1 MMVQLKTPLYE
12 EHVKLGATI
21 SNFAGWSMPI
31 VYESTIKEHLSVR
44 KSAGVFDVSHM
55 ARILVKGPDSANLLQ
70 KLVAKNIEKAKE
82 GRMLGPTA
90 FLNEKGGFI
99 DDIMVYKLS
108 EKEFLIVGNA
118 VNREKDVNWIKR
130 FVEGLE
136 VEIVDLTFE
145 IAMIALQGPDSSKIM
160 KKLSSSNIEDLD
172 FLHFK
177 KDAEVAGVKS
187 FLVSR
192 SGWTGEDGYEIMV
205 PSNYASKVWS
215 ALIEAGATPCGLA
228 ARDSLRIE
236 MGYCLYGED
245 IDENITPLEA
255 RYWVF
260 TFNKPPYI
268 GYKALLKKYEE
279 GVDKIRVGIK
289 LKERTVPRRG
299 HKVYMGETCV
309 GEITSGT
316 FSPIL
321 NCGIGIAYI
330 DSKHALIGAPV
341 VVDIRGK
348 KRKAKIVDFPFIT
361 K

>member
-1 MMVQLKTPLYE
+1 MASLKTPLYE

-21 SNFAGWSMPI
+21 SDFAGWSMPI

-44 KSAGVFDVSHM
+44 KSAGIFDVSHM
-55 ARILVKGPDSANLLQ
+55 ARILVKGADSAKLLQ
-70 KLVAKNIEKAKE
+70 KLIAKNIEKAKE

-90 FLNEKGGFI
+90 FLNEQGGFI

-108 EKEFLIVGNA
+108 EKEYLIVGNA
-118 VNREKDVNWIKR
+118 VNREKDFSWIKR
-130 FVEGLE
+130 FTEGLE
-136 VEIVDLTFE
+136 VKVADITFD

-160 KKLSSSNIEDLD
+160 KKLSTSDIMDLD

-177 KDAEVAGVKS
+177 KEIEVAGVKS

-192 SGWTGEDGYEIMV
+192 SGWTGEDGYEIMI
-205 PSNYASKVWS
+205 PSDSASKIWS
-215 ALIEAGATPCGLA
+215 ALIKAGATPCGLA

-245 IDENITPLEA
+245 IDENTTPLEA

-268 GYKALLKKYEE
+268 GYDALLKKYEE
-279 GVDKIRVGIK
+279 GVDRIRLGIK
-289 LKERTVPRRG
+289 LKERVVPRRG
-299 HKVYMGETCV
+299 CKIYMGEKCI

-316 FSPIL
+316 YSPVL

-330 DSKHALIGAPV
+330 DSRHALVGAPV